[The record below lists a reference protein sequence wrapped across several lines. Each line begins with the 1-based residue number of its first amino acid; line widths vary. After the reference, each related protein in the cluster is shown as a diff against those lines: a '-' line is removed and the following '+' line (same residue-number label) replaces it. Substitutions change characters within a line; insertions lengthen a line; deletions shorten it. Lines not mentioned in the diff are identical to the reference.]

1 MKKQKVLLLALA
13 ALTALPASM
22 PLISQSA
29 LAVEQAGQTLQQEKL
44 ALGAT
49 LNSQQAQQTIQLLG
63 ASSVTAENTIYV
75 DGVMIDRYLNIGS
88 DASTDVYSSV
98 YIKPQAAGTG
108 IKVQIVTPENIT
120 DVSATTYQNAAITA
134 GAQNTLLK
142 IGSFLPVTGEGALTG
157 LYALLE
163 SQGVVVKQHDMQTAQ
178 NEISVVSNV
187 KTETGLTDS
196 QVNVIIAEIKKEVA
210 SQVQNNGQ
218 ANSTEIVNTVINNV
232 INNTEVNGDG
242 NVVDNSVATD
252 VTISDETKQ
261 ELEQYANDFAQTDA
275 AANKDTVGQLDAS
288 IEDKKWGDIL
298 AQLQPSMTIDQIKE
312 VETPDFSD
320 TEKYHEILPALYN
333 RFKEA
338 VEQGIR
344 VDDIYAHTFVL
355 EAIQPDLTVE
365 TKAELDNLRE
375 LLYQYTA
382 TFEGDLKE
390 AAENEGF
397 EFQPIKD
404 QWMAKLQEVENLES
418 SDVALAEI
426 IQLVANATGFAP
438 QVYTYTDIEQD
449 DKVIS
454 LSVAEDSP
462 TKMSTLARFE
472 YDLETGVISE
482 VDPVSMEAVPLSQ
495 DTYDFNAVYGVNVE
509 NNYLANEVPVDYM
522 IPGYT
527 PVESTEEETTLEE
540 MVEEPV
546 GSVETQTPE
555 EEPAEDVLEE
565 EAPSEKNMDETVP
578 AEETEDVDLS

>member
-13 ALTALPASM
+13 ALTTFPASM

-29 LAVEQAGQTLQQEKL
+29 MAVEQAEQTLQVEKL

-63 ASSVTAENTIYV
+63 ANQVTPENTIYV
-75 DGVMIDRYLNIGS
+75 NGVMIDRYLNIGS

-98 YIKPQAAGTG
+98 YIKPQAPGTG

-120 DVSATTYQNAAITA
+120 AVSATTYQNAAITA
-134 GAQNTLLK
+134 GAQNALLK

-163 SQGVVVKQHDMQTAQ
+163 SQGVEVKQHDMQTAQ
-178 NEISVVSNV
+178 KEISVVNNV
-187 KTETGLTDS
+187 KTETGLTDA

-210 SQVQNNGQ
+210 AQVQNNGQ
-218 ANSTEIVNTVINNV
+218 VNSTEIVNTVVNNV
-232 INNTEVNGDG
+232 INNTNIEGDG

-252 VTISDETKQ
+252 VEISNQTKQ

-275 AANKDTVGQLDAS
+275 AANEDTVQQLDAS
-288 IEDKKWGDIL
+288 IEDKKWDNIL
-298 AQLQPSMTIDQIKE
+298 AQLEPKMTIDEIKA

-333 RFKEA
+333 RFKQA
-338 VEQGIR
+338 VDQGIR
-344 VDDIYAHTFVL
+344 VDDIYAHTFII
-355 EAIQPDLTVE
+355 EAIQPELTVE
-365 TKAELDNLRE
+365 TKAELDNFRE

-382 TFEGDLKE
+382 SFEGDLKA

-404 QWMAKLQEVENLES
+404 LWMAKLQEAENLES
-418 SDVALAEI
+418 SDASLAEI
-426 IQLVANATGFAP
+426 IQLIANATGFAP

-454 LSVAEDSP
+454 LSVAEDSS
-462 TKMSTLARFE
+462 TKITTVARFE

-482 VDPVSMEAVPLSQ
+482 VDPVSMEAVPLNQ

-509 NNYLANEVPVDYM
+509 NNYIANKIPVDYR

-546 GSVETQTPE
+546 DSVETQTPA
-555 EEPAEDVLEE
+555 EEPTEELLEE
-565 EAPSEKNMDETVP
+565 EAPSEESVDETVP
-578 AEETEDVDLS
+578 TEETESVDPV